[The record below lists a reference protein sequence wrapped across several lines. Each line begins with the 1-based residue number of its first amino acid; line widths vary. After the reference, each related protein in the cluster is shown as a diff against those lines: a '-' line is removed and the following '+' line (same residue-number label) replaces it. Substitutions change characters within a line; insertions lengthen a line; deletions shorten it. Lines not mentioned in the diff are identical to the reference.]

1 MCVVYYTI
9 TVTKKGTQVLV
20 TTLTGTNLLGDL

>member
-20 TTLTGTNLLGDL
+20 QNLLEQTS

>member
-9 TVTKKGTQVLV
+9 TVTKKGT
-20 TTLTGTNLLGDL
+20 